1 MGVRY
6 FLKELVVASKDKTVL
21 ESVRMLKD
29 VLKNKLMSKTLELL
43 EELPNIKVK
52 VKADY
57 AKLGKFRFWRQIP
70 KIIAQLTID
79 SWKQYCATYRKKE
92 SMR

>member
-1 MGVRY
+1 MGVRW

-43 EELPNIKVK
+43 KS
-52 VKADY
+52 
-57 AKLGKFRFWRQIP
+57 FQIS
-70 KIIAQLTID
+70 K
-79 SWKQYCATYRKKE
+79 SR
-92 SMR
+92 